1 MVCHIR
7 SIMSKKREI
16 LMKKLIKTVR
26 RFQSFVTKIKIVLV
40 EDEFRVTVI

>member
-7 SIMSKKREI
+7 PIMSKKREN

-40 EDEFRVTVI
+40 EDEFTVTVM

>member
-7 SIMSKKREI
+7 SIMSKKREN